1 MNGVAVLPFS
11 FPASQSEDLRVYSYD
26 TINGIQTLLTEVT
39 DYTIAFTDAT
49 LPSAGSVTLLSSV
62 LYNDTNFQV
71 TLTRFTGQVN
81 EYDMEFGQRMNPE
94 QLEFEQDRQVQMI
107 QDIAQGLS
115 EAVVFPT
122 SEEVA
127 PGANV
132 LPTVALRKN
141 GILGF
146 DANGD
151 FTTSTTILDD
161 AVADA
166 TAASAASAAAALVSE
181 GNASTSESNA
191 ATSESNASTSA
202 TNAGIS
208 ETNAAASAE
217 SLPTFEAPADGKIA
231 IGNVAG
237 TEFENSLYTIPKTAP
252 VGDVGKVATV
262 SAENVVT
269 FESPSGV
276 KGRLVKFL
284 TTSGSLTI
292 NELADDSLAAYLTSN
307 EIKSGTYLVLAHGA
321 GGGGGGS
328 NPNFACGGGG
338 GGGAS
343 RDIITISSTTVYT
356 IGAGGSGGVGYN
368 GSYNDGVTGGSTTL
382 LTVTSG
388 GGGGGEGGNGS
399 SAGFNYMGGVGGTGS
414 LYNGAPGQSGFNALG
429 FDNGANGGGKSG
441 GRGGSG
447 ESTGTAGENG
457 GLASGGGGGGGGSSN
472 NDAGDGGDGY
482 IEIYEWEA

>member
-151 FTTSTTILDD
+151 FTTSLTILDD

-208 ETNAAASAE
+208 ETNAAASAS
-217 SLPTFEAPADGKIA
+217 SLNFEAPVDGTFP
-231 IGNVAG
+231 IGNVGG
-237 TEFENSLYTIPKTAP
+237 TGFENSLYTMPRSFSA
-252 VGDVGKVATV
+252 GDIGKVLTIISATSV
-262 SAENVVT
+262 DRVT
-269 FESPSGV
+269 ATNT

-284 TTSGSLTI
+284 TTSGTLTI
-292 NELADDSLAAYLTSN
+292 NESADDSVAGYLTSN
-307 EIKSGTYLVLAHGA
+307 DIKSGTYLVYAHGA
-321 GGGGGGS
+321 GGGGEDSSGGAS
-328 NPNFACGGGG
+328 GGGG
-338 GGGAS
+338 GVS
-343 RDIITISSTTVYT
+343 RGILTISSSQAYT
-356 IGAGGSGGVGYN
+356 IGAGRANGTPASSGG
-368 GSYNDGVTGGSTTL
+368 DTTI
-382 LTVTSG
+382 
-388 GGGGGEGGNGS
+388 S
-399 SAGFNYMGGVGGTGS
+399 SVI
-414 LYNGAPGQSGFNALG
+414 
-429 FDNGANGGGKSG
+429 
-441 GRGGSG
+441 
-447 ESTGTAGENG
+447 
-457 GLASGGGGGGGGSSN
+457 GGGGGGGGRLGAASN
-472 NDAGDGGDGY
+472 AGLGGTGDFLNGQGGTSINSCGGGPSGAAGFTYGSGIDGGLASGASAQGSGTVAGIGGIGGDGY
-482 IEIYEWEA
+482 IEIYEWSI

>member
-1 MNGVAVLPFS
+1 MTTTKPTTLKQLFTMNGVAVLPFS

-26 TINGIQTLLTEVT
+26 TINGIELPLTEVT

-49 LPSAGSVTLLSSV
+49 LPSAGSVTLLDSV

-208 ETNAAASAE
+208 ETNAAASAAG
-217 SLPTFEAPADGKIA
+217 LPTFEAPADGKIA

-237 TEFENSLYTIPKTAP
+237 TEFENSLYTMPRSFSAGDIGKLLSITSATVVSQVDAPSSGYSGTLDKTASYTVLIGDASTKINLTTGASADATFTLP
-252 VGDVGKVATV
+252 TASLTDQMRFFFRNENAFATYRLSISDGTDDIWHIGVDDGVLEIYYDADVGDW
-262 SAENVVT
+262 S
-269 FESPSGV
+269 
-276 KGRLVKFL
+276 
-284 TTSGSLTI
+284 
-292 NELADDSLAAYLTSN
+292 
-307 EIKSGTYLVLAHGA
+307 
-321 GGGGGGS
+321 
-328 NPNFACGGGG
+328 
-338 GGGAS
+338 
-343 RDIITISSTTVYT
+343 
-356 IGAGGSGGVGYN
+356 
-368 GSYNDGVTGGSTTL
+368 
-382 LTVTSG
+382 
-388 GGGGGEGGNGS
+388 
-399 SAGFNYMGGVGGTGS
+399 
-414 LYNGAPGQSGFNALG
+414 
-429 FDNGANGGGKSG
+429 
-441 GRGGSG
+441 
-447 ESTGTAGENG
+447 
-457 GLASGGGGGGGGSSN
+457 
-472 NDAGDGGDGY
+472 
-482 IEIYEWEA
+482 EA

>member
-1 MNGVAVLPFS
+1 MTTTKPTTLKQVYTMNGVAVLPFS

-62 LYNDTNFQV
+62 LYNDTDFQV

-208 ETNAAASAE
+208 ETNAAASAAG
-217 SLPTFEAPADGKIA
+217 LPTFEAPADGKIA

-237 TEFENSLYTIPKTAP
+237 TEFENSLYTMPRSFSA
-252 VGDVGKVATV
+252 GDIGKLLSITSATV
-262 SAENVVT
+262 VSQVDA
-269 FESPSGV
+269 PS
-276 KGRLVKFL
+276 
-284 TTSGSLTI
+284 S
-292 NELADDSLAAYLTSN
+292 
-307 EIKSGTYLVLAHGA
+307 
-321 GGGGGGS
+321 
-328 NPNFACGGGG
+328 
-338 GGGAS
+338 
-343 RDIITISSTTVYT
+343 
-356 IGAGGSGGVGYN
+356 GYN
-368 GSYNDGVTGGSTTL
+368 GTLDKTASYTVLIGDASTKINLTTGASADATFTLPTASLTDQMRFFFRNENAFATYRLSISDGTDDIWHIGVDDGVL
-382 LTVTSG
+382 
-388 GGGGGEGGNGS
+388 
-399 SAGFNYMGGVGGTGS
+399 
-414 LYNGAPGQSGFNALG
+414 
-429 FDNGANGGGKSG
+429 
-441 GRGGSG
+441 
-447 ESTGTAGENG
+447 
-457 GLASGGGGGGGGSSN
+457 
-472 NDAGDGGDGY
+472 
-482 IEIYEWEA
+482 EIYYDADVGDWSEA

>member
-1 MNGVAVLPFS
+1 MTTTEPTTLKQVYTMNGVAVLPFS

-191 ATSESNASTSA
+191 AASESNASTSA

-208 ETNAAASAE
+208 EANAAASAAG
-217 SLPTFEAPADGKIA
+217 LPTFEAPADGKIA

-237 TEFENSLYTIPKTAP
+237 TEFENSLYTMPRSFSAGDIGKLLSITNSTSIIAKAP
-252 VGDVGKVATV
+252 
-262 SAENVVT
+262 S
-269 FESPSGV
+269 

-284 TTSGSLTI
+284 TTSGTLTI
-292 NELADDSLAAYLTSN
+292 NESADDSIASYLTSN
-307 EIKSGTYLVLAHGA
+307 DIKSGTYIVYAYGA
-321 GGGGGGS
+321 GGGGAELAGNMCG
-328 NPNFACGGGG
+328 AGGGC
-338 GGGAS
+338 S
-343 RDIITISSTTVYT
+343 RGILTISSSTAYT
-356 IGAGGSGGVGYN
+356 IGAGGTGSSTPTAGGDTII
-368 GSYNDGVTGGSTTL
+368 SS
-382 LTVTSG
+382 LTG
-388 GGGGGEGGNGS
+388 GGGGVTIVQYDASIGGIGNYKIGQSGS
-399 SAGFNYMGGVGGTGS
+399 SSNGGVGGGDS
-414 LYNGAPGQSGFNALG
+414 
-429 FDNGANGGGKSG
+429 GGGSNFASIPG
-441 GRGGSG
+441 ID
-447 ESTGTAGENG
+447 G
-457 GLASGGGGGGGGSSN
+457 GLASGGGGSQPPYA
-472 NDAGDGGDGY
+472 AGDGGDGY
-482 IEIYEWEA
+482 IEIHEWSI

>member
-1 MNGVAVLPFS
+1 MNGVSVLPFS

-107 QDIAQGLS
+107 QDISQGLS

-132 LPTVALRKN
+132 LPTVALRAN

-151 FTTSTTILDD
+151 FTTSTTILND
-161 AVADA
+161 AVAAA

-208 ETNAAASAE
+208 ETNAAASAAG
-217 SLPTFEAPADGKIA
+217 LPTFEAPADGKIA

-237 TEFENSLYTIPKTAP
+237 TEFENSLYTMPRSFSA
-252 VGDVGKVATV
+252 GDIGKLLSITSATV
-262 SAENVVT
+262 VSQVDA
-269 FESPSGV
+269 P
-276 KGRLVKFL
+276 
-284 TTSGSLTI
+284 
-292 NELADDSLAAYLTSN
+292 
-307 EIKSGTYLVLAHGA
+307 A
-321 GGGGGGS
+321 GGGYSGTSDKTASYTVLIGDAS
-328 NPNFACGGGG
+328 TKINLTT
-338 GGGAS
+338 GAS
-343 RDIITISSTTVYT
+343 ADATFTLPTASLTDQMRFFFRNENAFATYRLSISDGTDDIWH
-356 IGAGGSGGVGYN
+356 IGVD
-368 GSYNDGVTGGSTTL
+368 DGVL
-382 LTVTSG
+382 
-388 GGGGGEGGNGS
+388 
-399 SAGFNYMGGVGGTGS
+399 
-414 LYNGAPGQSGFNALG
+414 
-429 FDNGANGGGKSG
+429 
-441 GRGGSG
+441 
-447 ESTGTAGENG
+447 
-457 GLASGGGGGGGGSSN
+457 
-472 NDAGDGGDGY
+472 
-482 IEIYEWEA
+482 EIYYDADVGDWSEA

>member
-26 TINGIQTLLTEVT
+26 TINGIELPLTEVT

-49 LPSAGSVTLLSSV
+49 LPSAGSVTLLDSA

-208 ETNAAASAE
+208 ETNAAASAAG
-217 SLPTFEAPADGKIA
+217 LPTFEAPADGKIA

-237 TEFENSLYTIPKTAP
+237 TEFENSLYTMPRSFSAGDIGKLLSITSATVVEAIDAPSGGYTPPSTTVAKVDTNTLTADSDVNTFAGSVDGTVVVSDAP
-252 VGDVGKVATV
+252 VHGTLYFLYVSGTAQVRIENVTGDAIVPTVTIVDKVLCLEYDTV
-262 SAENVVT
+262 SASYKVV
-269 FESPSGV
+269 
-276 KGRLVKFL
+276 R
-284 TTSGSLTI
+284 
-292 NELADDSLAAYLTSN
+292 
-307 EIKSGTYLVLAHGA
+307 
-321 GGGGGGS
+321 
-328 NPNFACGGGG
+328 
-338 GGGAS
+338 
-343 RDIITISSTTVYT
+343 
-356 IGAGGSGGVGYN
+356 
-368 GSYNDGVTGGSTTL
+368 
-382 LTVTSG
+382 
-388 GGGGGEGGNGS
+388 
-399 SAGFNYMGGVGGTGS
+399 
-414 LYNGAPGQSGFNALG
+414 
-429 FDNGANGGGKSG
+429 
-441 GRGGSG
+441 
-447 ESTGTAGENG
+447 
-457 GLASGGGGGGGGSSN
+457 
-472 NDAGDGGDGY
+472 
-482 IEIYEWEA
+482 